1 MSNTVQVDT
10 KSFVKDLLARSGHT
24 FVQSFIATLV
34 TLYAASGLDVSS
46 LLSLSGLGKF
56 YTTVVVAAA
65 AAFISLAKTTI
76 IAFTKTS
83 QGKADTHKVEGD
95 VFGRLTE
102 ALNPP
107 SIPVAIEP
115 DPVPV
120 PSHVVPIVDISVPTP
135 AEVSTVLPALD
146 VPVAAPAL
154 PGEVPVPTETPVS
167 VEVPT
172 APAPETTAPV
182 EVPAVEV
189 PAVVVPNP
197 AEQTQTLDEVIA
209 AGA

>member
-1 MSNTVQVDT
+1 MSNTIQVDT

-65 AAFISLAKTTI
+65 AALISLVKTTVV
-76 IAFTKTS
+76 AFTKTS
-83 QGKADTHKVEGD
+83 QGKADFSKVEND
-95 VFGRLTE
+95 VFGRVVDLFTSNNSPVIV
-102 ALNPP
+102 APVLSANPP
-107 SIPVAIEP
+107 PLVADVPDTGPGAPYTPPAAEGDPIE
-115 DPVPV
+115 PVPV
-120 PSHVVPIVDISVPTP
+120 PAETP
-135 AEVSTVLPALD
+135 APQ
-146 VPVAAPAL
+146 
-154 PGEVPVPTETPVS
+154 
-167 VEVPT
+167 
-172 APAPETTAPV
+172 
-182 EVPAVEV
+182 EVPAPVEV